1 MKLQRFIQYL
11 MIAIPAMFV
20 CSCSDDAEDAVATT
34 GNSVAFGTVLDEQ
47 SNEPLQGAS
56 VTLYPSGRTVVT
68 GATGQYEFRDL
79 LPGGYLLQV
88 SKADF
93 LSNTQSVTISG
104 TSTTAQSDIVL
115 TQGTPCLDVLIG
127 ELYFGEKSN
136 SKTFVVSNVGQQ
148 PINWNLYTDY
158 NRILSFNVTSGVLEP
173 GQSQAVEATM
183 NRALTNADLTSFPV
197 YVYANG
203 EELGVIATIDRN
215 TAGQNNS
222 LLVGEW
228 ELVYAQFMIDDE
240 VWYNQY
246 DDANFVYNIRPDY
259 TIESC
264 VRNIVSNDNVSDL
277 NDMLYYLHDITEYDY
292 DVAKNILILDPD
304 MGFRNSVYRIN
315 TLNENTLEI
324 ESLLTVGTPEWDLKV
339 FKRR

>member
-1 MKLQRFIQYL
+1 

-20 CSCSDDAEDAVATT
+20 CSCSDDAGDAVATA

-104 TSTTAQSDIVL
+104 SSTTAQSDIVL

-183 NRALTNADLTSFPV
+183 NRALTNADQTSFPV

-264 VRNIVSNDNVSDL
+264 VRNIVSNDNVGDL

-315 TLNENTLEI
+315 TLNETTLEI

>member
-1 MKLQRFIQYL
+1 MKLQRFLQYL

-104 TSTTAQSDIVL
+104 NSTTAQSDIVL

-148 PINWNLYTDY
+148 PINWK
-158 NRILSFNVTSGVLEP
+158 
-173 GQSQAVEATM
+173 
-183 NRALTNADLTSFPV
+183 
-197 YVYANG
+197 
-203 EELGVIATIDRN
+203 VII
-215 TAGQNNS
+215 
-222 LLVGEW
+222 
-228 ELVYAQFMIDDE
+228 
-240 VWYNQY
+240 Y
-246 DDANFVYNIRPDY
+246 D
-259 TIESC
+259 
-264 VRNIVSNDNVSDL
+264 
-277 NDMLYYLHDITEYDY
+277 
-292 DVAKNILILDPD
+292 
-304 MGFRNSVYRIN
+304 N
-315 TLNENTLEI
+315 TLNFAVTNFSHFQSGICKFRVFRCL
-324 ESLLTVGTPEWDLKV
+324 SVGDNGGISGAKL
-339 FKRR
+339 